1 MDMQSLAVGVRG
13 AALIVGYLGLIL
25 PLSRGIGATLS
36 LQSPSLTE
44 GSELI
49 LTQLILLNVSS
60 MIAVA
65 GCIVCWWRLRLA
77 GVLLVL
83 AAVGLAIEISL
94 GVESN
99 QPFLLLTEC
108 LPLLIA
114 GGLFLGSWQLERKRP
129 SKWPK
134 RSLDKD

>member
-1 MDMQSLAVGVRG
+1 MDMQSLAVGMRG
-13 AALIVGYLGLIL
+13 AALIIGYLGLIV

-44 GSELI
+44 GSELV
-49 LTQLILLNVSS
+49 LTQLILLNVSVV
-60 MIAVA
+60 IAVA

-94 GVESN
+94 GVERN
-99 QPFLLLTEC
+99 QPFFWLTEC
-108 LPLLIA
+108 LPLLMA
-114 GGLFLGSWQLERKRP
+114 GGLFFGSWQLERKRP
-129 SKWPK
+129 RKWPK
-134 RSLDKD
+134 RPPPKN